1 MKKFLHF
8 ILAALCL
15 LLTLTACQTA
25 PDSDS
30 IPEEP
35 AVTEPE
41 ETPEPEPDPALSQR
55 DRDWIEDIEYL
66 RTEYKAR
73 HLDPF
78 YLVSEAEFDWK
89 VDQLISKVGQLSDW
103 DIYFEITALIA
114 GMGDLHTSVT
124 PPASLYDRQFPIGA
138 KYFGDNKLYLT
149 VYMEGYD
156 QFAPYLLHEIVSVNG
171 IDITYLEQKA
181 ASLFNPFNHWSVKEG
196 FSNYFLPA
204 FFDWAGC
211 DYKEGYTIEF
221 LNDNREVESIELPV
235 ITSEDVVS
243 GTRIRHENWD
253 ALFSQKGKNW
263 VEYYDGENGG
273 YIDMSLDRLPFSAP
287 SSLKLLAMEV
297 NKRRE
302 AHPECGK
309 LVVDLRLCPGG
320 DAFDL
325 VAFEENIEM
334 LRMEQVY
341 VLTSGCSASAATA
354 TMAFFKQELGGV
366 LVGEP
371 AGQFPYMF
379 HLSSSSLEPAVLPH
393 SQIIVYISDHWFDPE
408 YLEDIDWTPVVEAY
422 YDEDGKLYP
431 WESTILPDVYV
442 YQDIEDIRQGK
453 DSVLEWVL
461 AQSLNSL

>member
-1 MKKFLHF
+1 MKKFIYF
-8 ILAALCL
+8 ILATLCL
-15 LLTLTACQTA
+15 LLTLTACQTS
-25 PDSDS
+25 PDSDF

-41 ETPEPEPDPALSQR
+41 ETPEPEPELDSALSQR

-89 VDQLISKVGQLSDW
+89 VEQLISKVDQLSDE
-103 DIYFEITALIA
+103 DMYFEIRALVA
-114 GMGDLHTSVT
+114 GMGDTHTYVST
-124 PPASLYDRQFPIGA
+124 PESLYDRQFPIGA
-138 KYFGDNKLYLT
+138 RYFGDKLYLT
-149 VYMEGYD
+149 VYLEGYE
-156 QFAPYLLHEIVSVNG
+156 QFAPYLLHEIVAVNG

-181 ASLFNPFNHWSVKEG
+181 ASLFNPFNHWLGKEG
-196 FSNYFLPA
+196 FSYFFLPA

-211 DYKEGYTIEF
+211 DYKEGYTIEI
-221 LNDNREVESIELPV
+221 LNDNREVESIEAPL
-235 ITSEDVVS
+235 ITSEDVMN
-243 GTRIRHENWD
+243 GTRVRHENWD
-253 ALFSQKGKNW
+253 ALFSTEGKNW
-263 VEYYDGENGG
+263 VGYYDGENGG
-273 YIDMSLDRLPFSAP
+273 YIYMSLARLPFSAP
-287 SSLKLLAMEV
+287 SSLWLLAIEV
-297 NKRRE
+297 NKQRE

-320 DAFDL
+320 DGSDL

-341 VLTSGCSASAATA
+341 VLTSGYSASAATI
-354 TMAFFKQELGGV
+354 TMAFFKQELGAV

-371 AGQFPYMF
+371 TGQFPYAF
-379 HLSSSSLEPAVLPH
+379 HLSSSWLEPAVLPH
-393 SQIIVYISDHWFDPE
+393 SQIIFTISDHLFDPE
-408 YLEDIDWTPVVEAY
+408 EVTDWAPVVEAH

-431 WESTILPDVYV
+431 WENTILPDVYV
-442 YQDIEDIRQGK
+442 YQDIDDIRQGK

-461 AQSLNSL
+461 AQ